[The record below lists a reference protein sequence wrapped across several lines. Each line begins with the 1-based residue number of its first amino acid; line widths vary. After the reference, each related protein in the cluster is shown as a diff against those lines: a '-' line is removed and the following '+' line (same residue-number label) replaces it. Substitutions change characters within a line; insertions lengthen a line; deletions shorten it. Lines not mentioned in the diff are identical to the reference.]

1 MKKKML
7 SRLSLVVLATLT
19 VTATAQVRPT
29 GSSSWYYEIG
39 GADPYLFGYTNRT
52 RVQLGLGA
60 NWGIG
65 NACSFDPRAG
75 INNTFR
81 NAEQS
86 LYGFFDDVVAN
97 AGSMVVG
104 WGISKVQEINP
115 GLYDFVTKGL
125 ADARNTYNLSVK
137 SCHEVVNDN
146 IAGRNPVDGWI
157 KIAKSES
164 WKQKTQ
170 RGSDPTTSEAE
181 ITEDPGKDG
190 ITWTHGQKA
199 GGEGQPAI
207 NTIGDSVEAGY
218 EHLAPSSPA
227 AGQPADQRVTRL
239 WRTSDVASEWVTSV
253 VGEQQVRLCANCEK
267 LKTRVGQ
274 GLRLQVKDE
283 KLDVDQD
290 LTPLLQTAD
299 APSVED
305 LDAISA
311 PGMGILI
318 TEPVIQALRE
328 EPAPERALLANRL
341 ATEIA
346 LARTIEKALV
356 AIDLLRAGQQ
366 EANVAANAEAQT
378 AINTS
383 IQKLQS
389 EIDGILYEKHVR
401 QQVLASTAR
410 VLTERHEQRAAAA
423 DAANINPAPPSTPR
437 IRDGGIEGN

>member
-1 MKKKML
+1 
-7 SRLSLVVLATLT
+7 
-19 VTATAQVRPT
+19 
-29 GSSSWYYEIG
+29 
-39 GADPYLFGYTNRT
+39 
-52 RVQLGLGA
+52 
-60 NWGIG
+60 
-65 NACSFDPRAG
+65 
-75 INNTFR
+75 
-81 NAEQS
+81 
-86 LYGFFDDVVAN
+86 
-97 AGSMVVG
+97 
-104 WGISKVQEINP
+104 SKVQEINP

-125 ADARNTYNLSVK
+125 ADARDTYNLSVK

-190 ITWTHGQKA
+190 ITWTRGQKA

-239 WRTSDVASEWVTSV
+239 WRTSDAASEWVTSV

-290 LTPLLQTAD
+290 LAPLLQTAD

-346 LARTIEKALV
+346 
-356 AIDLLRAGQQ
+356 
-366 EANVAANAEAQT
+366 
-378 AINTS
+378 
-383 IQKLQS
+383 
-389 EIDGILYEKHVR
+389 
-401 QQVLASTAR
+401 
-410 VLTERHEQRAAAA
+410 
-423 DAANINPAPPSTPR
+423 
-437 IRDGGIEGN
+437 